1 VRRKES
7 IVLASVWLLAC
18 AAEIDNGP
26 SGPGPE
32 GLGTKGGSGG
42 SGAAGGSGIGGA
54 GAGAGAGMMGSG
66 GGGGLGGGSGIGG
79 GAGTGGSSGIGGSGT
94 GGDSGAG
101 GSAGEGGA
109 GGSAGEGGAGGSGG
123 SGTGAS
129 GGDAG
134 SAGTAGTG
142 GGGAGGGGG
151 TGGPSCLDGIKT
163 YGAAGPFQ
171 YQARHS
177 GTVKIWVPTVPAG
190 CKVPVVHLAN
200 GTGATC
206 SAYQQVLNRLA
217 SHGFLTTCYENTNTG
232 AGTQGITAIETV
244 YRNHAALADTKIG
257 STGHSQGGQAAFTV
271 LEKAEAKW
279 GPSYTYAGLAMQP
292 ASGFGSQPSPGPWSA
307 VYGRI
312 KSPMFMFS
320 GTADILV
327 SAAWVQ
333 RGFDALSD
341 TIEAYNWSAVGA
353 THIPTP
359 QAATNQVAVAWFR
372 WKLLGD
378 NEACKAFKAL
388 PGGADWNSVKE
399 QNAKSCL

>member
-1 VRRKES
+1 VLGRQS
-7 IVLASVWLLAC
+7 ILFASFWLMGC
-18 AAEIDNGP
+18 AAEIDE
-26 SGPGPE
+26 GPGEGPE
-32 GLGTKGGSGG
+32 DLGSGG
-42 SGAAGGSGIGGA
+42 SGALGGSGNAGAGGGSSGSGGSGIGGA
-54 GAGAGAGMMGSG
+54 AGI
-66 GGGGLGGGSGIGG
+66 GGGSGSDGSG
-79 GAGTGGSSGIGGSGT
+79 GAGASGGSGT
-94 GGDSGAG
+94 GG
-101 GSAGEGGA
+101 
-109 GGSAGEGGAGGSGG
+109 
-123 SGTGAS
+123 S
-129 GGDAG
+129 GGDGGDSG

-142 GGGAGGGGG
+142 AGGAGGSD
-151 TGGPSCLDGIKT
+151 GPDIPACLAGVTDFS
-163 YGAAGPFQ
+163 AAGKFQ

-190 CKVPVVHLAN
+190 CKVPIVHLAN
-200 GTGATC
+200 GTGASC

-244 YRNHAALADTKIG
+244 YKNHADIADTKIG

-320 GTADILV
+320 GTSDTLV

-359 QAATNQVAVAWFR
+359 QTATNQVAVAWFR

-388 PGGADWNSVKE
+388 PDGSGWNSVKE